1 MDKGSNLLLSVK
13 NLRVEFTSEKG
24 SFLAVDNV
32 SFDLEK
38 GTTLSIVGES
48 GSGKSVTS
56 LAIMGLLA
64 SNAKLSGEIWF
75 NSNSLGWVNL
85 LSLPPKQMRSIRGGE
100 IAMVFQEP
108 MTSLN
113 PVMTCGAQVMEAIRL
128 HRPELSKEEARQL
141 VFRKFRDV
149 HLDSRDEGDSD
160 EAAMAQLE
168 KIYHSFPHQLSGGQ
182 KQRVMIAMAL
192 ACDPELII
200 ADEPTTALD
209 VSTQRAILDIFQ
221 ELTCRDGISVLFISH
236 DLGVV
241 AEMSDRVMVMYQGKQ
256 RELADVLTI
265 FDNPKDPYT
274 RGLFSCRPRVDLS
287 FLDTSVAYLKRLPTI
302 SDFIEVDA
310 RGNVKAK
317 KVDNIG
323 IGETIFSMIDIE
335 EESSQSRQPEPSM
348 PVLKV
353 EGLSKVFWMKKK
365 NKRRKERFFAV
376 DNVSFEVFRGETVGL
391 VGESGSGKST
401 LSRLILRLLE
411 ADSGRV
417 EFGVRAGDGSI
428 QYHDIFALS
437 ERSMRSLRRYIQI
450 VFQDPFASLNPRMS
464 IGEILTEPMRLFK
477 LYGSSKE
484 QKERAFKLLEDVG
497 LDPRHVFHR
506 YPHEFSGGQ
515 RQRICIA
522 RALATDPQFIIF
534 DESVSALDVSVQAEV
549 LNLINELKE
558 QYHFSSIFIS
568 HDLAVIRFIADR
580 VMVMKD
586 GKIIE
591 IGDSRQIF
599 ENPSHPYTQ
608 ALLDAIPKGDI
619 IAIRKKL
626 EERAAIRSSRACI
639 TS

>member
-1 MDKGSNLLLSVK
+1 MNRDANLLLSVK
-13 NLRVEFTSEKG
+13 NLTIEFVSDKG
-24 SFLAVDNV
+24 NFLAVDNI
-32 SFDLEK
+32 SFDLYK
-38 GTTLSIVGES
+38 GNTLSIVGES

-64 SNAKLSGEIWF
+64 SNAKVSGEIWF

-85 LSLPPKQMRSIRGGE
+85 LELSPKQMRGIRGGE

-113 PVMTCGAQVMEAIRL
+113 PVMTCGEQVMEAIRL

-149 HLDSRDEGDSD
+149 HLDSRDEGDS
-160 EAAMAQLE
+160 EESAMAQLE

-221 ELTCRDGISVLFISH
+221 ELTCRDDISVLFISH

-241 AEMSDRVMVMYQGKQ
+241 AEVSDHVMVMYRGKQ
-256 RELADVLTI
+256 REFEEVLTI

-287 FLDTSVAYLKRLPTI
+287 FLDTSISRLSRLPTI

-310 RGNVKAK
+310 EGNVKSK

-335 EESSQSRQPEPSM
+335 EAPPQGKQAEAPM
-348 PVLKV
+348 PILKV
-353 EGLSKVFWMKKK
+353 EGLSKSFWVKKQGQ
-365 NKRRKERFFAV
+365 RRKERFVAV
-376 DNVSFEVFRGETVGL
+376 DDVSFEVFKGETVGL

-401 LSRLILRLLE
+401 LGRLILRLLE

-417 EFGVRAGDGSI
+417 SFGVRSDDGQV
-428 QYHDIFALS
+428 QYHDIFSMS
-437 ERSMRSLRRYIQI
+437 ERAIRPLRRYMQI

-477 LYGSSKE
+477 LYGSAKE
-484 QKERAFKLLEDVG
+484 QKERAFRLLEDVG
-497 LDPRHVFHR
+497 LEPKHVFHR

-522 RALATDPQFIIF
+522 RALASDPQFIIF

-558 QYHFSSIFIS
+558 QYQFSSIFIS

-586 GKIIE
+586 GKIVE
-591 IGDSRQIF
+591 QGDNHQIF

-608 ALLDAIPKGDI
+608 SLLDAIPKGDI
-619 IAIRKKL
+619 IAIRKNI
-626 EERAAIRSSRACI
+626 EERAAIRNSRVHA
-639 TS
+639 S